1 MIKLLERKCIT
12 FNYHWSR
19 YRSLLRRSFYRGYFV
34 NFSACNYQC
43 FIFTGYMRLSI
54 FFILAL
60 ASFYS
65 LAQSETDSAKITISG
80 YALDSNNPG
89 RRLDDLMIINLRTS
103 QGAFGRADGYFKV
116 DVLKADTFL
125 VASTGYEYKRLCF
138 KDSVYKPNYYITVP
152 IIKLNVTLKEVNI
165 FSHRDLQSIYTDIQ
179 KLGYNKRDFE
189 LSGVDALSSPITF
202 LYQEFS
208 ALERLKRHNA
218 ERINTDKRKE
228 LLRQLFANY
237 VAHDI
242 INLDNNEF
250 DDFINFCDV
259 PENYLKTASQY
270 DFCIYIK
277 QRFEVYAMMKRK

>member
-1 MIKLLERKCIT
+1 MRLTIFLL
-12 FNYHWSR
+12 
-19 YRSLLRRSFYRGYFV
+19 L
-34 NFSACNYQC
+34 A
-43 FIFTGYMRLSI
+43 FTGLHS
-54 FFILAL
+54 
-60 ASFYS
+60 S
-65 LAQSETDSAKITISG
+65 AQNGNDSSKITISG
-80 YALDSNNPG
+80 YAIDSKNPE

-116 DVLKADTFL
+116 DILKTDTFL

-138 KDSVYKPNYYITVP
+138 ADTAYKPNYYIRVP

-165 FSHRDLQSIYTDIQ
+165 FSPRDLQSIYTDKQ
-179 KLGYNKRDFE
+179 KLGYNKKDFE
-189 LSGVDALSSPITF
+189 ISGINALSSPITF
-202 LYQEFS
+202 LYQEFN

-218 ERINTDKRKE
+218 ERINNEKRKE
-228 LLRQLFANY
+228 LLRQLFSNY

-242 INLDNNEF
+242 INLDDNEF
-250 DDFINFCDV
+250 DDFINFCNV